1 MIISNIFIYKK
12 NFFFKKNFNVCISI
26 LFDYCLQKFIVENL
40 LKLRKKAF
48 LAIPIRLNLK
58 KIAIFFSLSIY
69 LSFIYLSS
77 YMYRYFSLYIKMLK
91 AVQTTRKILVPSRC
105 RFLQQLLTYRTTLS
119 TNIENQRIF
128 KTTNVNFGY
137 NFSPLSLF
145 SQIALTDFSNIKR
158 KNSNN
163 DCLKEKIEKV

>member
-1 MIISNIFIYKK
+1 
-12 NFFFKKNFNVCISI
+12 
-26 LFDYCLQKFIVENL
+26 
-40 LKLRKKAF
+40 
-48 LAIPIRLNLK
+48 
-58 KIAIFFSLSIY
+58 
-69 LSFIYLSS
+69 
-77 YMYRYFSLYIKMLK
+77 MLK